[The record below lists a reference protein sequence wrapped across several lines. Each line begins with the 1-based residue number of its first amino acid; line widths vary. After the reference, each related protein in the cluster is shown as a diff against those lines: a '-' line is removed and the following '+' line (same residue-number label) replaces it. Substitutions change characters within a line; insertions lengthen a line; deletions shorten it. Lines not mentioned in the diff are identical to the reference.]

1 LSDPPNKLFL
11 VFHLEINMV
20 RVIPSTPEDVDTLK
34 AFLITRLSASQLKQF
49 KRAFE
54 KGAKVHFRPMMHL
67 KIIQAPESYLNATIA
82 HIRTAETEAGN
93 TDPFVVIDRRAVDSG
108 AVWYV
113 ADFADEDD
121 IQNGFAES
129 EDVVMRALVRTELLA
144 ISHVCWQQGN
154 PPMGEE
160 LEALDCDIVPLR
172 TDSEQAKPVGA
183 DDGDKDRDEM
193 WSTDE
198 VEVIAE
204 AGEYEITT
212 DYEIRSNMSPMPE
225 EAVRLLPAVAKRE
238 KLISVWTWPESSSDA
253 STQDGSQEAIPAGSI
268 RFGAKLDQ
276 KAPRLLYEWPGDS
289 L

>member
-1 LSDPPNKLFL
+1 
-11 VFHLEINMV
+11 
-20 RVIPSTPEDVDTLK
+20 
-34 AFLITRLSASQLKQF
+34 
-49 KRAFE
+49 
-54 KGAKVHFRPMMHL
+54 MHL

-82 HIRTAETEAGN
+82 HIRIAETETGN
-93 TDPFVVIDRRAVDSG
+93 TDPFVVIDRRVVESG

-121 IQNGFAES
+121 IDNGFAES
-129 EDVVMRALVRTELLA
+129 EEVIMRALVRTELLA
-144 ISHVCWQQGN
+144 ISHICWQQGN

-183 DDGDKDRDEM
+183 DDDDEDRDDM

-212 DYEIRSNMSPMPE
+212 DYEIRSNMSPMPD
-225 EAVRLLPAVAKRE
+225 EAVRLLPAVAQRE
-238 KLISVWTWPESSSDA
+238 KLISVWTSPEGSNGA
-253 STQDGSQEAIPAGSI
+253 STSDDSLEALPAGSV
-268 RFGAKLDQ
+268 RFGAKYDP